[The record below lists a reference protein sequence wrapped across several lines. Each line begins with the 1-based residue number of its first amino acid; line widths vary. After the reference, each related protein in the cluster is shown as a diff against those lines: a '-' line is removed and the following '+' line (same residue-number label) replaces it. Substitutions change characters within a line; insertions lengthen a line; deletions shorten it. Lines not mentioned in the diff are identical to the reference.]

1 MEEKRNDRPKK
12 TELYLKNMPLRNR
25 GGGSSKDLTR
35 DPITPKLME

>member
-12 TELYLKNMPLRNR
+12 TELYMKNMPLRNR
-25 GGGSSKDLTR
+25 GGSSKDLTR